1 MRQRLEIVVPVHN
14 EQLVLAGSVR
24 RLHEH
29 AQLALPEVDVRIT
42 IADNASSDL
51 TGALAMQLARE
62 LPGVGLL
69 QLPEKGRGRA
79 LRAAWGAS
87 DADVVAYMDVDLST
101 DLSGLGPLVRPL
113 LAGEA
118 DLAIGSRLAPGAE
131 VERSLKR
138 ELISRSYNRLLRSL
152 LGVRFSDAQCGFK
165 AARRCALLPLLYQ
178 VENQTWFFD
187 TELLYLAERDGL
199 TIFELPVHWVE
210 DRDSSVKLVATAVE
224 DLRGIVRLRRARR
237 AERMRP
243 PGPLSLPAPY
253 QPSLGASSRPTNS
266 TNSRSS

>member
-14 EQLVLAGSVR
+14 EQLVLAASVR

-29 AQLALPEVDVRIT
+29 ARAALPELDVRIT

-51 TGALAMQLARE
+51 TGALAMQLASE

-79 LRAAWGAS
+79 LRTAWSAS
-87 DADVVAYMDVDLST
+87 NADVVAYMDVDLST
-101 DLSGLGPLVRPL
+101 DLAGLAPLVRPL
-113 LAGEA
+113 LTGEA
-118 DLAIGSRLAPGAE
+118 DLAIGTRLAPGSK

-138 ELISRSYNRLLRSL
+138 ELISRGYNRLLRSL

-165 AARRCALLPLLYQ
+165 AARRAALLPVLHR

-187 TELLYLAERDGL
+187 TELLYIAERDGL
-199 TIFELPVHWVE
+199 AFFELPVHWVE
-210 DRDSSVKLVATAVE
+210 DRDSSVRLVATAVE
-224 DLRGIVRLRRARR
+224 DLRGIARLRGGLFTRAVAPAAVPATPRNR
-237 AERMRP
+237 DHQEAGVGTT
-243 PGPLSLPAPY
+243 PG
-253 QPSLGASSRPTNS
+253 
-266 TNSRSS
+266 